1 MGASKSTRDRAVVKK
16 NILWEKKAKSKSLKR
31 KKAKPGSKWFD
42 RYFNRYMP
50 IFYSER
56 AERNKEILIK

>member
-31 KKAKPGSKWFD
+31 KKAKPGSK
-42 RYFNRYMP
+42 
-50 IFYSER
+50 
-56 AERNKEILIK
+56 